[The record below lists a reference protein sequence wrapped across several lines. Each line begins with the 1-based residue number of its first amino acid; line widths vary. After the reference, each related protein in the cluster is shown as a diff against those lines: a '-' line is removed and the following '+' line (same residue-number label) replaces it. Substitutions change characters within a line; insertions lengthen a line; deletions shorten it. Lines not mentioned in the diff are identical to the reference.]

1 MPEVVSVFPNKINK
15 LLTTRS
21 WDFMGFSQQR
31 ARRTSLESDVIIGVF
46 DSGIWPASESFG
58 DDGLGPPPAKW
69 KGSCQF
75 PPNNFTCNNKIVGA
89 KFYRTNNGTFSPADV
104 RSPVDTN
111 GHGTHVAATAAGSL
125 GNSCYDGD
133 ILAAFDDAV
142 ADGVDLIS
150 VSLGADISR
159 DHFEDPIAIGSFH
172 AMKEGIL
179 TVDSAGNDGVQGLYT
194 VRNFSPWSL
203 SVAATA
209 IDRQFFAQVRLG
221 NNQTFQGIAINT
233 FDIGNTMYPI
243 IYGGDAPNIS
253 GNFSSSISRLCAN
266 NSLNPDLVRGK
277 IVLCD
282 SIVGALVPVLAGAV
296 GSIVATDRPAGAP
309 AENPP
314 SPVSVLT
321 RRQGSTILAYI
332 RSTRNAT
339 ATISKSNVWK
349 DEQAPYIASFSS
361 RGPNPA
367 ILDILKPD
375 ISAPGVNVLAA
386 WPPNAPIT
394 PYPAETRTS
403 RFNFQYGTSMACP
416 HVTGAA
422 AYVKSHHPQWSPAAV
437 KSAIMTTALPM
448 SPLTN
453 PDAEF
458 AYGSGHL
465 NPLGAIDPGLVYDAG
480 EPDYVRLLCGQ
491 GYNTTAVRMIARD
504 NSSCWETG
512 NGTVWDFNY
521 PSFAVSATADEVVAR
536 VFNRVV
542 TNVGGSGNA
551 SYRAVVESPEGVRV
565 RVSPGVLGFR
575 AVGERLRFV
584 VTVEGAVAAN
594 STVSGSLVWDDGV
607 HKVYIAYM
615 GNRPNSQ
622 ASLPALH
629 FGLLHRIIGS
639 AKVASDS
646 LIYSYHRTFNG
657 FAARLTE
664 AEHQK
669 LSAYEGVVS
678 VFPNKI
684 AKLHTT
690 RSWDFIRYPK
700 NASKSTRR
708 QQSNLIIGVL
718 DTGIWPESP
727 SFDDSGYGPP
737 PKKWKGSCQS
747 SSNFTCN
754 NKIIGARYYNAEG
767 DYGPGDIPSPRDSE
781 GHGSHTAST
790 AAGNFVTP
798 ANLYGIANGT
808 ARGGVPAARIA
819 VYKICWAYGCSY
831 VDIMKAFDDAC
842 SDGIDMV
849 SLSVGGSPLEYFR
862 DPIAI
867 GAFHCMKKGILTSN
881 SAGNSGPFPG
891 SVSNNSPWSLTVA
904 ANTID
909 RKLTTNVMLGNGEIY
924 NGSSLNT
931 FVPNKPMYPLIYGG
945 DAPNRTAGYDGNVSK
960 YCYSG
965 SLDRNLVQGKIVY
978 CEVASQGD
986 GPIEA
991 GAAGAIMGNYPQ
1003 GDVAFPF
1010 LLPVSLLNETDG
1022 SNVLTYS
1029 NSTSDPTAVIY
1040 KTVDYLD
1047 GSSPYVVYFSSRGY
1061 NPITPDI
1068 LKPDVTGPGVNI
1080 LAAWSQGTTM
1090 TGQPGDTR
1098 VVAYNIISGTSMSCP
1113 HATGAAAYVKS
1124 LHRTWSPAAIKS
1136 ALMTTAR
1143 PLSAKYNPEAE
1154 LAYGTGQINP
1164 IKAADPGLVYD
1175 AREKDYV
1182 IFLCG
1187 LGYSTKQLR
1196 LVTGDPSAC
1205 TAATNGTVWDLNYP
1219 SFALSANRSG
1229 VSVTRVFH
1237 RTVTNVGSAN
1247 ATYKATVTAPANL
1260 KVRVSPSVLSFKT
1273 IGKKKSFA
1281 LKVSTV
1287 VGQNTISEMAAIS
1300 IISRLLILSLLVL
1313 PFVVKLSSAAN
1324 SEDVHGRKRFIVYMG
1339 GRPVNV
1345 AGELSVSSLHVSM
1358 IQRVVG
1364 SSNFSPDLLVKSFK
1378 RSFHGFVVK
1387 LTDNEAQKIA
1397 ALTGVV
1403 SIFRDESYQLQT
1415 TRSWDFIGFPQNV
1428 ERLAL
1433 ERDIII
1439 GMLDTGIWPE
1449 SESFNDTG
1457 LGPPPARWKG
1467 ICQSSSN
1474 FTCNK

>member
-1 MPEVVSVFPNKINK
+1 
-15 LLTTRS
+15 
-21 WDFMGFSQQR
+21 
-31 ARRTSLESDVIIGVF
+31 
-46 DSGIWPASESFG
+46 
-58 DDGLGPPPAKW
+58 
-69 KGSCQF
+69 
-75 PPNNFTCNNKIVGA
+75 
-89 KFYRTNNGTFSPADV
+89 
-104 RSPVDTN
+104 
-111 GHGTHVAATAAGSL
+111 
-125 GNSCYDGD
+125 
-133 ILAAFDDAV
+133 
-142 ADGVDLIS
+142 
-150 VSLGADISR
+150 
-159 DHFEDPIAIGSFH
+159 
-172 AMKEGIL
+172 
-179 TVDSAGNDGVQGLYT
+179 
-194 VRNFSPWSL
+194 
-203 SVAATA
+203 
-209 IDRQFFAQVRLG
+209 
-221 NNQTFQGIAINT
+221 
-233 FDIGNTMYPI
+233 
-243 IYGGDAPNIS
+243 
-253 GNFSSSISRLCAN
+253 
-266 NSLNPDLVRGK
+266 
-277 IVLCD
+277 
-282 SIVGALVPVLAGAV
+282 
-296 GSIVATDRPAGAP
+296 
-309 AENPP
+309 
-314 SPVSVLT
+314 
-321 RRQGSTILAYI
+321 
-332 RSTRNAT
+332 
-339 ATISKSNVWK
+339 
-349 DEQAPYIASFSS
+349 
-361 RGPNPA
+361 
-367 ILDILKPD
+367 
-375 ISAPGVNVLAA
+375 
-386 WPPNAPIT
+386 
-394 PYPAETRTS
+394 
-403 RFNFQYGTSMACP
+403 
-416 HVTGAA
+416 
-422 AYVKSHHPQWSPAAV
+422 
-437 KSAIMTTALPM
+437 
-448 SPLTN
+448 
-453 PDAEF
+453 
-458 AYGSGHL
+458 
-465 NPLGAIDPGLVYDAG
+465 
-480 EPDYVRLLCGQ
+480 
-491 GYNTTAVRMIARD
+491 MIARD
-504 NSSCWETG
+504 NSSCWERG

-521 PSFAVSATADEVVAR
+521 PSFAVSATAEEVVAR

-607 HKVYIAYM
+607 HKVRSPIVVFDVYIAYM

-945 DAPNRTAGYDGNVSK
+945 DAPNRTAGYDG

-1022 SNVLTYS
+1022 SDVLTYS
-1029 NSTSDPTAVIY
+1029 NSTSNATATIRRSTEATDKLPSMVA
-1040 KTVDYLD
+1040 L
-1047 GSSPYVVYFSSRGY
+1047 FSSRGP
-1061 NPITPDI
+1061 NTITPNI
-1068 LKPDVTGPGVNI
+1068 LKPDIAAPGVDI
-1080 LAAWSQGTTM
+1080 LAAWSPVSPITEL
-1090 TGQPGDTR
+1090 PADPR
-1098 VVAYNIISGTSMSCP
+1098 FSYYNIISGTSMACP

-1124 LHRTWSPAAIKS
+1124 FHPTWSPSAIKS
-1136 ALMTTAR
+1136 SLMTTAS
-1143 PLSAKYNPEAE
+1143 PMSSEATPDAE
-1154 LAYGTGQINP
+1154 LAYGAGKLNP
-1164 IKAADPGLVYD
+1164 VKAVNPGLIYD
-1175 AREKDYV
+1175 AEPVDYV
-1182 IFLCG
+1182 KFLCG
-1187 LGYSTKQLR
+1187 QGYSTRVLR
-1196 LVTGDPSAC
+1196 LITGDRSAC
-1205 TAATNGTVWDLNYP
+1205 SQAINQTVFELNYP
-1219 SFALSANRSG
+1219 SFALSVSG
-1229 VSVTRVFH
+1229 SSSNVSRTYKRV
-1237 RTVTNVGSAN
+1237 VTNVGVAN
-1247 ATYKATVTAPANL
+1247 SSYKAIVSATPGLKIHVAPG
-1260 KVRVSPSVLSFKT
+1260 VLSFNSL
-1273 IGKKKSFA
+1273 GEKKSFTLSIQGA
-1281 LKVSTV
+1281 
-1287 VGQNTISEMAAIS
+1287 MAGNI
-1300 IISRLLILSLLVL
+1300 
-1313 PFVVKLSSAAN
+1313 SSA
-1324 SEDVHGRKRFIVYMG
+1324 SLTWDD
-1339 GRPVNV
+1339 
-1345 AGELSVSSLHVSM
+1345 GEH
-1358 IQRVVG
+1358 RVRSPIAV
-1364 SSNFSPDLLVKSFK
+1364 FSTEL
-1378 RSFHGFVVK
+1378 
-1387 LTDNEAQKIA
+1387 
-1397 ALTGVV
+1397 
-1403 SIFRDESYQLQT
+1403 
-1415 TRSWDFIGFPQNV
+1415 
-1428 ERLAL
+1428 
-1433 ERDIII
+1433 
-1439 GMLDTGIWPE
+1439 
-1449 SESFNDTG
+1449 
-1457 LGPPPARWKG
+1457 
-1467 ICQSSSN
+1467 
-1474 FTCNK
+1474 

>member
-1 MPEVVSVFPNKINK
+1 VFFSEFASESLLHSFKRTFNGFVAHLTDHQVSKIAGMPEVVSVFPNKINK

-125 GNSCYDGD
+125 VGGASFYGFGEGMARGGVPSARIAVYKVCWEGNSCYDGD

-422 AYVKSHHPQWSPAAV
+422 AYVKSHHPEWSPAAV

-448 SPLTN
+448 SPEAN

-480 EPDYVRLLCGQ
+480 E
-491 GYNTTAVRMIARD
+491 
-504 NSSCWETG
+504 
-512 NGTVWDFNY
+512 
-521 PSFAVSATADEVVAR
+521 
-536 VFNRVV
+536 
-542 TNVGGSGNA
+542 
-551 SYRAVVESPEGVRV
+551 
-565 RVSPGVLGFR
+565 
-575 AVGERLRFV
+575 
-584 VTVEGAVAAN
+584 
-594 STVSGSLVWDDGV
+594 
-607 HKVYIAYM
+607 
-615 GNRPNSQ
+615 
-622 ASLPALH
+622 
-629 FGLLHRIIGS
+629 
-639 AKVASDS
+639 
-646 LIYSYHRTFNG
+646 
-657 FAARLTE
+657 
-664 AEHQK
+664 
-669 LSAYEGVVS
+669 
-678 VFPNKI
+678 
-684 AKLHTT
+684 
-690 RSWDFIRYPK
+690 
-700 NASKSTRR
+700 
-708 QQSNLIIGVL
+708 
-718 DTGIWPESP
+718 
-727 SFDDSGYGPP
+727 
-737 PKKWKGSCQS
+737 
-747 SSNFTCN
+747 
-754 NKIIGARYYNAEG
+754 
-767 DYGPGDIPSPRDSE
+767 
-781 GHGSHTAST
+781 
-790 AAGNFVTP
+790 
-798 ANLYGIANGT
+798 
-808 ARGGVPAARIA
+808 
-819 VYKICWAYGCSY
+819 
-831 VDIMKAFDDAC
+831 
-842 SDGIDMV
+842 
-849 SLSVGGSPLEYFR
+849 
-862 DPIAI
+862 
-867 GAFHCMKKGILTSN
+867 
-881 SAGNSGPFPG
+881 
-891 SVSNNSPWSLTVA
+891 
-904 ANTID
+904 
-909 RKLTTNVMLGNGEIY
+909 
-924 NGSSLNT
+924 
-931 FVPNKPMYPLIYGG
+931 
-945 DAPNRTAGYDGNVSK
+945 
-960 YCYSG
+960 
-965 SLDRNLVQGKIVY
+965 
-978 CEVASQGD
+978 
-986 GPIEA
+986 
-991 GAAGAIMGNYPQ
+991 
-1003 GDVAFPF
+1003 
-1010 LLPVSLLNETDG
+1010 
-1022 SNVLTYS
+1022 
-1029 NSTSDPTAVIY
+1029 
-1040 KTVDYLD
+1040 
-1047 GSSPYVVYFSSRGY
+1047 
-1061 NPITPDI
+1061 
-1068 LKPDVTGPGVNI
+1068 
-1080 LAAWSQGTTM
+1080 
-1090 TGQPGDTR
+1090 
-1098 VVAYNIISGTSMSCP
+1098 
-1113 HATGAAAYVKS
+1113 
-1124 LHRTWSPAAIKS
+1124 
-1136 ALMTTAR
+1136 
-1143 PLSAKYNPEAE
+1143 
-1154 LAYGTGQINP
+1154 
-1164 IKAADPGLVYD
+1164 
-1175 AREKDYV
+1175 KDYV
-1182 IFLCG
+1182 KFLCG

-1287 VGQNTISEMAAIS
+1287 VGQNTISGV
-1300 IISRLLILSLLVL
+1300 LVWSDGKHL
-1313 PFVVKLSSAAN
+1313 V
-1324 SEDVHGRKRFIVYMG
+1324 R
-1339 GRPVNV
+1339 
-1345 AGELSVSSLHVSM
+1345 
-1358 IQRVVG
+1358 
-1364 SSNFSPDLLVKSFK
+1364 SP
-1378 RSFHGFVVK
+1378 
-1387 LTDNEAQKIA
+1387 IA
-1397 ALTGVV
+1397 AYILCTWE
-1403 SIFRDESYQLQT
+1403 IDQL
-1415 TRSWDFIGFPQNV
+1415 
-1428 ERLAL
+1428 
-1433 ERDIII
+1433 
-1439 GMLDTGIWPE
+1439 ML
-1449 SESFNDTG
+1449 
-1457 LGPPPARWKG
+1457 LG
-1467 ICQSSSN
+1467 N
-1474 FTCNK
+1474 YL